1 MSFNIVSRDC
11 NGFSR
16 LSLRYHF
23 IKLSCQMFCTDLMP
37 GGPDAGAWA
46 RAFTHTQQ
54 RVPRPSRVRCERAGL
69 LADILA
75 TRGSTR
81 GDDRAC
87 IGPTALRCFPSES

>member
-11 NGFSR
+11 NGFPR
-16 LSLRYHF
+16 LSLRCHF

-37 GGPDAGAWA
+37 GGPDAGAWPVPH
-46 RAFTHTQQ
+46 HTQE

-87 IGPTALRCFPSES
+87 IGPTALRCFPFES